1 MKELIAKRYIKAL
14 SQSLKQKELEESLQ
28 ILEKLANVC
37 RINKFQEIMDS
48 PYISVEQKIEFIL
61 QVILENKSNSKFANF
76 IRILA
81 EHKRLDLFQELYAE
95 LSSYLASLN
104 KEYVAKLMVSD
115 AYDETVLKEIESK
128 FSQKLGVNLVLEQQI
143 TQKNGIKLVV
153 EDLGVEISFS
163 QERFIQ
169 DLKNHIF
176 RAF

>member
-81 EHKRLDLFQELYAE
+81 EHKRLDLFQ
-95 LSSYLASLN
+95 
-104 KEYVAKLMVSD
+104 
-115 AYDETVLKEIESK
+115 
-128 FSQKLGVNLVLEQQI
+128 
-143 TQKNGIKLVV
+143 
-153 EDLGVEISFS
+153 
-163 QERFIQ
+163 
-169 DLKNHIF
+169 
-176 RAF
+176 

>member
-81 EHKRLDLFQELYAE
+81 EHKRLDLFQE
-95 LSSYLASLN
+95 
-104 KEYVAKLMVSD
+104 
-115 AYDETVLKEIESK
+115 
-128 FSQKLGVNLVLEQQI
+128 FHLEQ
-143 TQKNGIKLVV
+143 
-153 EDLGVEISFS
+153 
-163 QERFIQ
+163 
-169 DLKNHIF
+169 
-176 RAF
+176 AFFHF

>member
-1 MKELIAKRYIKAL
+1 MKELIAKRYINAL

-37 RINKFQEIMDS
+37 TSNKFHEIIDS

-95 LSSYLASLN
+95 LSS
-104 KEYVAKLMVSD
+104 
-115 AYDETVLKEIESK
+115 
-128 FSQKLGVNLVLEQQI
+128 
-143 TQKNGIKLVV
+143 
-153 EDLGVEISFS
+153 
-163 QERFIQ
+163 
-169 DLKNHIF
+169 
-176 RAF
+176 